1 MCVCELSCRWTVFK
15 CVSVNCL
22 VGELSWFILVDV
34 SIYRIWKQIYYKKS
48 KIKVD
53 QRDKIWCIHLFVRS
67 FWISIM
73 ARTVSA
79 KLCGQMWAWTHNLP
93 QTYVRNSPPIGLK
106 PNKHLRKFLQ
116 TFLHVPSLHVHV
128 GLIYLLSIFLL
139 ITWLIRRLTRAFYA
153 CTNTHNPVN
162 ICKRATFGPLAK
174 RHTNGAL
181 LVGRWWPDPMAFR

>member
-1 MCVCELSCRWTVFK
+1 
-15 CVSVNCL
+15 
-22 VGELSWFILVDV
+22 
-34 SIYRIWKQIYYKKS
+34 
-48 KIKVD
+48 
-53 QRDKIWCIHLFVRS
+53 
-67 FWISIM
+67 M

-116 TFLHVPSLHVHV
+116 TLLHVPSLHVHV
-128 GLIYLLSIFLL
+128 GLIYHLSMFLL
-139 ITWLIRRLTRAFYA
+139 ITWLIRRLIRAFYA

-162 ICKRATFGPLAK
+162 ICKHATFGPLAK

-181 LVGRWWPDPMAFR
+181 LVGRWWPDPMAFCKRVEGGPALNAGWEVDENSDSDCIFWIYLHMYLPLKRFS